1 MDSEIHDAVRMFGDK
16 MPYAVLLA
24 MITQDSCGERGFTRP
39 VFGLEL
45 VWNVEL
51 SVPFRTLA
59 EHERV
64 SVMSPVDFPGS
75 DTEWTGQRAVWG
87 PLPILGAV
95 AREQGYVGG
104 FPGLCGVTGVDWSC
118 RVMNKMRR
126 EYRMTVRETLLVWYG
141 YDPRMAEKVFLY
153 LEGSGNGALLN

>member
-1 MDSEIHDAVRMFGDK
+1 MDSEIHDAVRMFADK
-16 MPYAVLLA
+16 MPVPVLLA

-45 VWNVEL
+45 VWNVGL
-51 SVPFRTLA
+51 KVPFRTLA

-64 SVMSPVDFPGS
+64 CVMSPVDFPGS

-104 FPGLCGVTGVDWSC
+104 FPGLCGVTGVEWSC
-118 RVMNKMRR
+118 RWMNKMRR

-153 LEGSGNGALLN
+153 LGGSGNGCLLN